1 MGPTEIVD
9 TVMAIKNVVIIGGGI
24 SGLTTAYEL
33 TRRGHH
39 VTVLDRRETLGGLA
53 RSVQIG
59 DRDIERYY
67 HFICGGDQ
75 NLIELIAELGLSAR
89 LHWRPGK
96 TSYFVQ
102 GRMYPFTTPLDLLGF
117 SAISLLSRIRFALHA
132 ARCRQMRNWQDIE
145 HLTAQEWLL
154 DTVGSEAYEVIWRP
168 LLQIKFGR
176 YYDQV
181 SAPWLWHRV
190 HRFSQ
195 SRHSLWRPEQL
206 GYLEGG
212 SQVLIDALAEF
223 IVAGGG
229 KIHLNTAAT
238 GIVQRKGRAAAVSGA
253 GQQWDADAVVSA
265 IALPELVPLLPSSVP
280 DYQQR
285 LASINFVAVRC
296 LLLVIEHSLSD
307 SFWTNINDSRI
318 FFNGLI
324 EYSNLNPWRQY
335 GGAEIAY
342 IPIYMPADEE
352 LFVWPQDDLTE
363 SVIGCL
369 EIICPQFDRSWIREA
384 IVTQDLHAQAICP
397 PGFSQ
402 RMPAPAAPLPGL
414 YVVDSTQL
422 YPSDRCLSGM
432 IGLAR
437 TVGHMI
443 DSQ

>member
-229 KIHLNTAAT
+229 KI
-238 GIVQRKGRAAAVSGA
+238 QGR
-253 GQQWDADAVVSA
+253 
-265 IALPELVPLLPSSVP
+265 
-280 DYQQR
+280 
-285 LASINFVAVRC
+285 
-296 LLLVIEHSLSD
+296 
-307 SFWTNINDSRI
+307 
-318 FFNGLI
+318 
-324 EYSNLNPWRQY
+324 
-335 GGAEIAY
+335 
-342 IPIYMPADEE
+342 
-352 LFVWPQDDLTE
+352 
-363 SVIGCL
+363 
-369 EIICPQFDRSWIREA
+369 
-384 IVTQDLHAQAICP
+384 
-397 PGFSQ
+397 
-402 RMPAPAAPLPGL
+402 
-414 YVVDSTQL
+414 
-422 YPSDRCLSGM
+422 
-432 IGLAR
+432 
-437 TVGHMI
+437 
-443 DSQ
+443 